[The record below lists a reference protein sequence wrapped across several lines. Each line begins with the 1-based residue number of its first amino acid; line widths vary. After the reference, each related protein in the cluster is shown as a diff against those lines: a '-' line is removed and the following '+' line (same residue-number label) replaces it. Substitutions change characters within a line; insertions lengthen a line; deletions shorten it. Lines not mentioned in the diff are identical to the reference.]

1 MGHCAQGDLASASID
16 GQTHI
21 LLSPKPG
28 GKALPHGIGE
38 QCPHPEGKGQA
49 GGQRDS
55 ENSSEI
61 PENLPPTAWQ
71 GECIHSSTCRLV
83 PFGSPTFIPGPQG
96 TGGGFD
102 MAKVH
107 RVNKMA

>member
-49 GGQRDS
+49 GGQRDPS
-55 ENSSEI
+55 PVCNGAGLRLQ
-61 PENLPPTAWQ
+61 NWM
-71 GECIHSSTCRLV
+71 TCRRRLTH
-83 PFGSPTFIPGPQG
+83 PSGSQG
-96 TGGGFD
+96 DTEACGSQSQSHFQSHG
-102 MAKVH
+102 
-107 RVNKMA
+107 

>member
-1 MGHCAQGDLASASID
+1 MGHCAQGDLALASID

-49 GGQRDS
+49 GGQGDS
-55 ENSSEI
+55 ENNSEI
-61 PENLPPTAWQ
+61 LENLPPAAWQ
-71 GECIHSSTCRLV
+71 GGCI
-83 PFGSPTFIPGPQG
+83 PDAGK
-96 TGGGFD
+96 D
-102 MAKVH
+102 
-107 RVNKMA
+107 